1 MEHRANPCDCCTKG
15 VTRYEPLELDLQ
27 PRWIHRL
34 ELSAWRGSLF
44 MRKATVFY
52 ICAVI
57 AFAGMALAVLYRVAP
72 VLPAGSAVAVG
83 LLSVLAILAEVLGF
97 LLPRAAARGSI
108 AIVPYLAMAI
118 LVPNWLAILALV
130 VVKTIMGAANRVAA
144 HKAVFNV
151 GQMAFSLSIA
161 ILVFRVL
168 GGVSLLEIRPA
179 TLLNVTR
186 TAGGPA
192 LAAFAVSYF
201 LNTVLVCGVIA
212 LEAKGSIWAIWREIK
227 FATIGLDLLISPPI
241 FVFAWVY
248 ASYGPIAAATVW
260 VPFLGIRQSHRTNLE
275 LEQTNQELLELMVKS
290 LEARDPYTS
299 GHSRRVREF
308 SRIIARA
315 IGLSPR
321 EIEHVSRAAL
331 LHDVGKIHEKYA
343 PILSKAEKLTPDEWA
358 LMKEHPG
365 DGATLV
371 ATMSKLRDVV
381 PSIRHHHENWDG
393 TGYPD
398 GLAGELIPMASRI
411 IRFADTIDAMTTERP
426 YRRPLTE
433 QQVRAE
439 IVRCRGTQF
448 DPQITD
454 RLLSSALWASLFS
467 SPEIAAAPVRT
478 KFSIISSSPRTVNS
492 ESPARAVNGA

>member
-1 MEHRANPCDCCTKG
+1 
-15 VTRYEPLELDLQ
+15 
-27 PRWIHRL
+27 
-34 ELSAWRGSLF
+34 
-44 MRKATVFY
+44 MRKATSFY
-52 ICAVI
+52 IAVVLLVAGLAI
-57 AFAGMALAVLYRVAP
+57 AILYRLAP
-72 VLPAGSAVAVG
+72 VLPAGAVTAIA
-83 LLSVLAILAEVLGF
+83 LLSTLALLAEALSI
-97 LLPRAAARGSI
+97 LLPRAAARGSL
-108 AIVPYLAMAI
+108 AIVPYLAMVI
-118 LVPNWLAILALV
+118 LVPNWLAV
-130 VVKTIMGAANRVAA
+130 VAVATVTGIMGLVNRIAA
-144 HKAVFNV
+144 HKAIFNI
-151 GQMAFSLSIA
+151 GQAALSIGAA
-161 ILVFRVL
+161 ILAFRML
-168 GGVSLLEIRPA
+168 GGISLLDVKPPTLISVTRAAGLPA
-179 TLLNVTR
+179 LVAFVASYSLNTLLV
-186 TAGGPA
+186 
-192 LAAFAVSYF
+192 Y
-201 LNTVLVCGVIA
+201 GVIA
-212 LEAKGSIWAIWREIK
+212 IEASGSIWAIWREMK
-227 FATIGLDLLISPPI
+227 GTSIGLDLLISPPI

-248 ASYGPIAAATVW
+248 AAYGPFAAATLW

-343 PILSKAEKLTPDEWA
+343 PILSKAEKLSPDEWA

-411 IRFADTIDAMTTERP
+411 IRFADTIDAMTTDRP

-433 QQVRAE
+433 AQVRAE
-439 IVRCRGTQF
+439 VVRCRGTQF
-448 DPQITD
+448 DPQIAD
-454 RLLSSALWASLFS
+454 RLLSSSLWASLFS
-467 SPEIAAAPVRT
+467 SPEIAA
-478 KFSIISSSPRTVNS
+478 SSPTRPRFALVGSTPRTS
-492 ESPARAVNGA
+492 ALAIPSKAAKGA

>member
-1 MEHRANPCDCCTKG
+1 
-15 VTRYEPLELDLQ
+15 
-27 PRWIHRL
+27 
-34 ELSAWRGSLF
+34 

-52 ICAVI
+52 LVSVVVLASV
-57 AFAGMALAVLYRVAP
+57 ALAVLYRVAP
-72 VLPAGSAVAVG
+72 TLPNGSAVAVS
-83 LLSVLAILAEVLGF
+83 LLAVLAILAEVLSF
-97 LLPRAAARGSI
+97 LLPRAARGSI

-118 LVPNWLAILALV
+118 LVPHWISILAV
-130 VVKTIMGAANRVAA
+130 VTVKTIVGVATRKLV
-144 HKAVFNV
+144 HKAIFNA
-151 GQMAFSLSIA
+151 GQLAFSLSVA
-161 ILVFRVL
+161 ILVFRAL
-168 GGVSLLEIRPA
+168 GGQSLIEIKPA

-201 LNTVLVCGVIA
+201 LNSLLVCGIIA
-212 LEAKGSIWAIWREIK
+212 VEEKGSIWAIWREIK
-227 FATIGLDLLISPPI
+227 LATVGLDLLISPPI

-248 ASYGPIAAATVW
+248 AAYGPIAAATLW

-315 IGLSPR
+315 IGLSQR

-343 PILSKAEKLTPDEWA
+343 PILSKAEKLSPDEWA

-411 IRFADTIDAMTTERP
+411 IRFADTIDAMTTDRP

-433 QQVRAE
+433 VQVRAE

-448 DPQITD
+448 DPQIAD

-467 SPEIAAAPVRT
+467 SPDIASAAPIRT
-478 KFSIISSSPRTVNS
+478 KFSLIGSTPQSSS
-492 ESPARAVNGA
+492 AVLINRSAKGA

>member
-1 MEHRANPCDCCTKG
+1 
-15 VTRYEPLELDLQ
+15 
-27 PRWIHRL
+27 
-34 ELSAWRGSLF
+34 
-44 MRKATVFY
+44 MRKAIAVY
-52 ICAVI
+52 IFAVTT
-57 AFAGMALAVLYRVAP
+57 AAGFSLAALYRVAP
-72 VLPAGSAVAVG
+72 VPPAGSLVAV
-83 LLSVLAILAEVLGF
+83 LLLAVLAILAEVLCF
-97 LLPRAAARGSI
+97 LLPRATRGSI

-118 LVPNWLAILALV
+118 LVPNWLAIVAVLS
-130 VVKTIMGAANRVAA
+130 VKTITETANRSAL
-144 HKAVFNV
+144 HKAIFNV
-151 GQMAFSLSIA
+151 AQLGLSLSLA
-161 ILVFRVL
+161 ILVFRGL
-168 GGVSLLEIRPA
+168 GGRSLLEISPPSLLHV
-179 TLLNVTR
+179 TLT
-186 TAGGPA
+186 TGGPA
-192 LAAFAVSYF
+192 LLAFAISYL
-201 LNTVLVCGVIA
+201 LNSVFVCGAIA
-212 LEAKGSIWAIWREIK
+212 AETRNSIWLIWREAK
-227 FATIGLDLLISPPI
+227 SATVGLDLLICPPI
-241 FVFAWVY
+241 FIFAWVY
-248 ASYGPIAAATVW
+248 AAYGPIAAATLW

-275 LEQTNQELLELMVKS
+275 LAQTNQELLELMVKS

-321 EIEHVSRAAL
+321 EIDEVGRAAL

-343 PILSKAEKLTPDEWA
+343 PILSKAEKLSPDEWA

-381 PSIRHHHENWDG
+381 PAIRHHHENWDG

-433 QQVRAE
+433 AQVRAE

-448 DPQITD
+448 DPQIAD

-467 SPEIAAAPVRT
+467 SPEIAAAAPIRARFAVVGPSLRPVGGEVASRT
-478 KFSIISSSPRTVNS
+478 AK
-492 ESPARAVNGA
+492 GA

>member
-1 MEHRANPCDCCTKG
+1 
-15 VTRYEPLELDLQ
+15 
-27 PRWIHRL
+27 
-34 ELSAWRGSLF
+34 
-44 MRKATVFY
+44 MRKATLFY
-52 ICAVI
+52 IVAVI
-57 AFAGMALAVLYRVAP
+57 AFAGMAMAVLYKVAP
-72 VLPAGSAVAVG
+72 ALAPGSAVAVA
-83 LLSVLAILAEVLGF
+83 LLSVLAILAEVLSF

-118 LVPNWLAILALV
+118 LVPNWLAIVALV
-130 VVKTIMGAANRVAA
+130 VVKTIMGAANRIAI

-151 GQMAFSLSIA
+151 GQMAFSLSVA
-161 ILVFRVL
+161 ILAFRAL
-168 GGVSLLEIRPA
+168 GGQSLLEIRPA

-186 TAGGPA
+186 AAGGPS
-192 LAAFAVSYF
+192 LIAFALSYF
-201 LNTVLVCGVIA
+201 LNTLLVCGVIA

-248 ASYGPIAAATVW
+248 ASYGPIAAATLW

-381 PSIRHHHENWDG
+381 PAIRHHHENWDG

-398 GLAGELIPMASRI
+398 GLAGELIPVASRI
-411 IRFADTIDAMTTERP
+411 IRFADTIDAMTTDRP

-433 QQVRAE
+433 AQVRAE

-448 DPQITD
+448 DPQIAD
-454 RLLSSALWASLFS
+454 RLLSSSLWASLFS
-467 SPEIAAAPVRT
+467 SPEIAAAAPIRT
-478 KFSIISSSPRTVNS
+478 RFSIVGSTPMRGS
-492 ESPARAVNGA
+492 AVVSKTAKGA

>member
-1 MEHRANPCDCCTKG
+1 
-15 VTRYEPLELDLQ
+15 
-27 PRWIHRL
+27 
-34 ELSAWRGSLF
+34 
-44 MRKATVFY
+44 MRKAIFIY
-52 ICAVI
+52 IVCVLGAAGA
-57 AFAGMALAVLYRVAP
+57 AFAALYAIAP
-72 VLPAGSAVAVG
+72 VLSPRSGAAVA
-83 LLSVLAILAEVLGF
+83 LLCVLAILAEVLGF
-97 LLPRAAARGSI
+97 LLPRAARGSM
-108 AIVPYLAMAI
+108 AIVPYLAMAV
-118 LVPNWLAILALV
+118 LVPNWFAV
-130 VVKTIMGAANRVAA
+130 VGVVTVKTITAAANRIVAR
-144 HKAVFNV
+144 KAIFNIA
-151 GQMAFSLSIA
+151 QMALSLTAA
-161 ILVFRVL
+161 ILMFRAL
-168 GGVSLLEIRPA
+168 GGVSLLDIQPA
-179 TLLNVTR
+179 TLLRVTIV
-186 TAGGPA
+186 TGGPA
-192 LAAFAVSYF
+192 LAAFAVVYG
-201 LNTVLVCGVIA
+201 LNSVLVCGVIA
-212 LEAKGSIWAIWREIK
+212 LEAKEPIWAIWREIK
-227 FATIGLDLLISPPI
+227 FANVGLDLLISPPI

-248 ASYGPIAAATVW
+248 AAYGPIAAATLW

-321 EIEHVSRAAL
+321 EIEHISRAAL

-343 PILSKAEKLTPDEWA
+343 PILSKADKLSPDEWA

-381 PSIRHHHENWDG
+381 PAIRHHHENWDG

-398 GLAGELIPMASRI
+398 GLAGELIPVASRI

-433 QQVRAE
+433 AQVRAE

-448 DPQITD
+448 DPQVAD

-467 SPEIAAAPVRT
+467 SPEIATAAPART
-478 KFSIISSSPRTVNS
+478 RFSVVSSTPRFISTIST
-492 ESPARAVNGA
+492 AKTAKGA

>member
-1 MEHRANPCDCCTKG
+1 
-15 VTRYEPLELDLQ
+15 
-27 PRWIHRL
+27 
-34 ELSAWRGSLF
+34 
-44 MRKATVFY
+44 MRKATAFY
-52 ICAVI
+52 IVTVFVAAGLAV
-57 AFAGMALAVLYRVAP
+57 AVLYRFAPALSNTSIVA
-72 VLPAGSAVAVG
+72 AA
-83 LLSVLAILAEVLGF
+83 LLSVLAILAEVLSF
-97 LLPRAAARGSI
+97 LLPRAAARGSL
-108 AIVPYLAMAI
+108 AIVPYLAMAV
-118 LVPNWLAILALV
+118 LVPNWLAV
-130 VVKTIMGAANRVAA
+130 VSVVTVKAVMGLANRVVA
-144 HKAVFNV
+144 HKALFNIA
-151 GQMAFSLSIA
+151 QMAVSLTAA
-161 ILVFRVL
+161 IFTFRAL
-168 GGVSLLEIRPA
+168 GGISLLDIRPT

-186 TAGGPA
+186 AAGGPA
-192 LAAFAVSYF
+192 LAAFFVSYS
-201 LNTVLVCGVIA
+201 LNSLLVFGVIA
-212 LEAKGSIWAIWREIK
+212 LESRGSIWAVWREMK
-227 FATIGLDLLISPPI
+227 SASIGLDLLISPPI

-248 ASYGPIAAATVW
+248 AAYGPIAAATLW

-315 IGLSPR
+315 MGMSPR
-321 EIEHVSRAAL
+321 ELEHVSRAAL

-343 PILSKAEKLTPDEWA
+343 PILSKSEKLSPDEWA

-433 QQVRAE
+433 AQVRAE

-448 DPQITD
+448 DPQIAD

-467 SPEIAAAPVRT
+467 SPEIAAAAPVRT
-478 KFSIISSSPRTVNS
+478 KFSVISSLPRALTPEV
-492 ESPARAVNGA
+492 ATRAVKGA

>member
-1 MEHRANPCDCCTKG
+1 
-15 VTRYEPLELDLQ
+15 
-27 PRWIHRL
+27 
-34 ELSAWRGSLF
+34 
-44 MRKATVFY
+44 MRKATVLY
-52 ICAVI
+52 VVSVVL
-57 AFAGMALAVLYRVAP
+57 FAGVAVGVLYRIAP
-72 VLPAGSAVAVG
+72 TLPEGSAVAVS
-83 LLSVLAILAEVLGF
+83 LLAVLAILAEVLSF
-97 LLPRAAARGSI
+97 LLPRAARGSI

-118 LVPNWLAILALV
+118 LIPHWVAIIAV
-130 VVKTIMGAANRVAA
+130 VTVKTIVGVATRKLV
-144 HKAVFNV
+144 HKAIFNA
-151 GQMAFSLSIA
+151 GQLAFSLSVA
-161 ILVFRVL
+161 ILTFRAL
-168 GGVSLLEIRPA
+168 GGVSLLQIRPT

-186 TAGGPA
+186 EAGGPA

-201 LNTVLVCGVIA
+201 LNSLLVCGVIA
-212 LEAKGSIWAIWREIK
+212 VEEKGSIWAIWREIK
-227 FATIGLDLLISPPI
+227 LATVGLDLLISPPI

-248 ASYGPIAAATVW
+248 AAYGPIAAATLW

-315 IGLSPR
+315 IGLSQR
-321 EIEHVSRAAL
+321 EIEQISRAAL

-343 PILSKAEKLTPDEWA
+343 PILSKAEKLSPDEWA

-411 IRFADTIDAMTTERP
+411 IRFADTIDAMTTDRP

-433 QQVRAE
+433 AQVRAE

-448 DPQITD
+448 DPQIAD

-467 SPEIAAAPVRT
+467 SPEIAAAAPIRT
-478 KFSIISSSPRTVNS
+478 RFAVVGA
-492 ESPARAVNGA
+492 EARPLGSDLINRAAKGA

>member
-1 MEHRANPCDCCTKG
+1 VLGAAG
-15 VTRYEPLELDLQ
+15 
-27 PRWIHRL
+27 
-34 ELSAWRGSLF
+34 A
-44 MRKATVFY
+44 
-52 ICAVI
+52 
-57 AFAGMALAVLYRVAP
+57 AFAALYAVAP
-72 VLPAGSAVAVG
+72 DLSPRSGAAVA
-83 LLSVLAILAEVLGF
+83 LLCVLAILAEVLGF
-97 LLPRAAARGSI
+97 LLPRAARGSM

-118 LVPNWLAILALV
+118 LVPNWIAV
-130 VVKTIMGAANRVAA
+130 VGVVTVKTITAAANRIVAR
-144 HKAVFNV
+144 KAIFNI
-151 GQMAFSLSIA
+151 GQMALSLTAA
-161 ILVFRVL
+161 ILMFRAL
-168 GGVSLLEIRPA
+168 GGVSLLDIQPA
-179 TLLNVTR
+179 TLLRVTMA
-186 TAGGPA
+186 AGGPA
-192 LAAFAVSYF
+192 LAAFAVVYG
-201 LNTVLVCGVIA
+201 LNSVLVCGVIA
-212 LEAKGSIWAIWREIK
+212 LEAKEPIWAIWREIK
-227 FATIGLDLLISPPI
+227 FANVGLDLLISPPI

-248 ASYGPIAAATVW
+248 AAYGPIAAATLW

-321 EIEHVSRAAL
+321 EVEHISRAAL

-343 PILSKAEKLTPDEWA
+343 PILSKADKLSPDEWA

-381 PSIRHHHENWDG
+381 PAIRHHHENWDG

-398 GLAGELIPMASRI
+398 GLAGELIPVASRI

-433 QQVRAE
+433 AQVRAE

-448 DPQITD
+448 DPQIAD

-467 SPEIAAAPVRT
+467 SPEIATAAPTRT
-478 KFSIISSSPRTVNS
+478 RFSVVSSTPRSISTISAAKT
-492 ESPARAVNGA
+492 AKGA

>member
-1 MEHRANPCDCCTKG
+1 
-15 VTRYEPLELDLQ
+15 
-27 PRWIHRL
+27 
-34 ELSAWRGSLF
+34 
-44 MRKATVFY
+44 
-52 ICAVI
+52 
-57 AFAGMALAVLYRVAP
+57 
-72 VLPAGSAVAVG
+72 
-83 LLSVLAILAEVLGF
+83 
-97 LLPRAAARGSI
+97 LLPRAARGSM

-118 LVPNWLAILALV
+118 LVPNWIAV
-130 VVKTIMGAANRVAA
+130 VGVVTVKTITAAANRIVAR
-144 HKAVFNV
+144 KAIFNI
-151 GQMAFSLSIA
+151 GQMALSLTAA
-161 ILVFRVL
+161 ILMFRAL
-168 GGVSLLEIRPA
+168 GGVSLLDIQPA
-179 TLLNVTR
+179 TLLRVTMA
-186 TAGGPA
+186 AGGPA
-192 LAAFAVSYF
+192 LAAFAVVYG
-201 LNTVLVCGVIA
+201 LNSVLVCGVIA
-212 LEAKGSIWAIWREIK
+212 LEAKEPIWAIWREIK
-227 FATIGLDLLISPPI
+227 FANVGLDLLISPPI

-248 ASYGPIAAATVW
+248 AAYGPIAAATLW

-321 EIEHVSRAAL
+321 EVEHISRAAL

-343 PILSKAEKLTPDEWA
+343 PILSKADKLSPDEWA

-381 PSIRHHHENWDG
+381 PAIRHHHENWDG

-398 GLAGELIPMASRI
+398 GLAGELIPVASRI

-433 QQVRAE
+433 AQVRAE

-448 DPQITD
+448 DPQIAD

-467 SPEIAAAPVRT
+467 SPEIATAAPTRT
-478 KFSIISSSPRTVNS
+478 RFSVVSSTPRSISTISAAKT
-492 ESPARAVNGA
+492 AKGA

>member
-1 MEHRANPCDCCTKG
+1 
-15 VTRYEPLELDLQ
+15 
-27 PRWIHRL
+27 
-34 ELSAWRGSLF
+34 

-57 AFAGMALAVLYRVAP
+57 AFAGMALAVLYHVAP
-72 VLPAGSAVAVG
+72 TVPPGSALAVA
-83 LLSVLAILAEVLGF
+83 LLSVLAILAEILGF

-118 LVPNWLAILALV
+118 LVPNWLAIAALV
-130 VVKTIMGAANRVAA
+130 AVKTIMGAANRIAP

-161 ILVFRVL
+161 ILGFRLL

-179 TLLNVTR
+179 TLLNVTLK
-186 TAGGPA
+186 AGAPA
-192 LAAFAVSYF
+192 LVAFALSYF
-201 LNTVLVCGVIA
+201 LNTLLVCGVIA
-212 LEAKGSIWAIWREIK
+212 LEAKGSIWATWREMK
-227 FATIGLDLLISPPI
+227 FTAIGLDLLISPPI

-248 ASYGPIAAATVW
+248 ASYGPIAAATLW

-321 EIEHVSRAAL
+321 EIEQVSRAAL

-343 PILSKAEKLTPDEWA
+343 TILSKAEKLSPDEWA

-411 IRFADTIDAMTTERP
+411 IRFADTIDAMTTDRP

-433 QQVRAE
+433 AQVRAE
-439 IVRCRGTQF
+439 VVRCRGTQF
-448 DPQITD
+448 DPQIAD
-454 RLLSSALWASLFS
+454 KLLSSALWASLFS
-467 SPEIAAAPVRT
+467 SPEIAGAAPVRT
-478 KFSIISSSPRTVNS
+478 RFSVVSSAPRSITSV
-492 ESPARAVNGA
+492 PAARAIKGA

>member
-1 MEHRANPCDCCTKG
+1 
-15 VTRYEPLELDLQ
+15 
-27 PRWIHRL
+27 
-34 ELSAWRGSLF
+34 
-44 MRKATVFY
+44 MRKATVVY
-52 ICAVI
+52 IVAVTLV
-57 AFAGMALAVLYRVAP
+57 AGLGLAILYRIAP
-72 VLPAGSAVAVG
+72 VLPTNSLLAVS
-83 LLSVLAILAEVLGF
+83 LLAALAILAEVLGF
-97 LLPRAAARGSI
+97 LLPHATRGSI

-118 LVPNWLAILALV
+118 LVPNWLAIVAVLS
-130 VVKTIMGAANRVAA
+130 VKTITEAANRSVF
-144 HKAVFNV
+144 HKAAFNV
-151 GQMAFSLSIA
+151 AQLGVSMSAA
-161 ILVFRVL
+161 ILAFRLL
-168 GGVSLLEIRPA
+168 GGRSLLEIAPPS
-179 TLLNVTR
+179 LLNVTV
-186 TAGGPA
+186 ASGGPA
-192 LAAFAVSYF
+192 LVAFAISYF
-201 LNTVLVCGVIA
+201 LNSVLVCGVVAI
-212 LEAKGSIWAIWREIK
+212 EARNSIWVIWREAK
-227 FATIGLDLLISPPI
+227 SSTVGLDLLICPPI

-248 ASYGPIAAATVW
+248 AAYGPIAAATLW

-275 LEQTNQELLELMVKS
+275 LAQTNQELLELMVKS

-321 EIEHVSRAAL
+321 EIEQVGRAAL

-343 PILSKAEKLTPDEWA
+343 PILSKSEKLSPDEWA

-433 QQVRAE
+433 AQVRAE
-439 IVRCRGTQF
+439 VVRCRGTQF
-448 DPQITD
+448 DPQIAD
-454 RLLSSALWASLFS
+454 RLLSSALWESLFS
-467 SPEIAAAPVRT
+467 SPEIGAAAPVRT
-478 KFSIISSSPRTVNS
+478 RFSIISSTPRS
-492 ESPARAVNGA
+492 ISAVGKAVKGA